1 MFIGKGE
8 WKSSIP
14 NEIELIMQDDKHDWD
29 WQVREIS
36 GIEWFVARIG
46 TKTIAGM
53 IAAITPEITLRNAP
67 TSVSPNNSSA

>member
-53 IAAITPEITLRNAP
+53 IAAPVE
-67 TSVSPNNSSA
+67 SPHIIPLPDEDTDDTE